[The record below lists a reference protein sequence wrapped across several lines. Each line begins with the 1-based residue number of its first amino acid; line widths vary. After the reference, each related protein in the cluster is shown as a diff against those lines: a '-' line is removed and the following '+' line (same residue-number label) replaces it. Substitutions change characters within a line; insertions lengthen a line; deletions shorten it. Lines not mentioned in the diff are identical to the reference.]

1 MPTVT
6 TDDGVSINYYVDDFT
21 DPWLDDRDKQ
31 TIVMYPALWEP
42 ASFLAPMVPTLA
54 RRYRTVRI
62 DMRGRGLSGAP
73 PAPRTLS
80 GGPDESTLAER
91 QARDT
96 MCVLDAL
103 AVEAVHWFGQGG
115 GGLTGLVSAVLWP
128 RRVRTLVMSGS
139 PLRLPASFREACS
152 LGEPSMAA
160 AVQKYGVKEFNRRG
174 VWRHVIDHSRLDQR
188 MERWIAAQRD
198 RVPLDIMVRT
208 TRFMEA
214 FDFTEWLPKLSCP
227 TLVINAEKEA
237 AVPPEQRQAMARAIP
252 NVRVRVWEGVGRGIH
267 LFQAD
272 DVARAVL
279 EFIDQSHPT
288 EAIA

>member
-1 MPTVT
+1 MPTVL
-6 TDDGVSINYYVDDFT
+6 TDDGVSIHYYVDDFT

-54 RRYRTVRI
+54 RHYRTVRI

-73 PAPRTLS
+73 PASRTLS

-160 AVQKYGVKEFNRRG
+160 AVQKYGVKEVNRRG

-279 EFIDQSHPT
+279 EFIDQFHPT